1 LYIPDSEENVPRV
14 QPLFITVDP
23 LRDTAQVVHK
33 YVQEFSP
40 RILGLTGTVEQVEK
54 ACKAYRVY
62 FSAGPR
68 DDDKDYIVSHTHYVC
83 WTCTVYKL
91 CKSEGKNSALFM
103 KQLQTVVE

>member
-1 LYIPDSEENVPRV
+1 V

-23 LRDTAQVVHK
+23 TRDTPELVKK

-40 RILGLTGTVEQVEK
+40 RILGLTGTIEQVQS

-68 DDDKDYIVSHTHYVC
+68 DDDKDYIVSHILLVGPNC
-83 WTCTVYKL
+83 
-91 CKSEGKNSALFM
+91 ERFI
-103 KQLQTVVE
+103 

>member
-1 LYIPDSEENVPRV
+1 M

-23 LRDTAQVVHK
+23 TRDTPELVKK

-40 RILGLTGTVEQVEK
+40 RILGLTGTIEQVQS

-68 DDDKDYIVSHTHYVC
+68 DDDKDYIVSHILLVGPNC
-83 WTCTVYKL
+83 
-91 CKSEGKNSALFM
+91 EGFI
-103 KQLQTVVE
+103 